1 MRRSLLCTI
10 VSVAVA
16 LAACTPAPTG
26 EQANRQPD
34 GQGAKTMDQ
43 PSTLEKVKQWAGPN
57 ASVSPY
63 GDVAVP
69 GMQLFTVSPAPPAG
83 VAVHDY
89 TPPRRGVA
97 VQPSGAILEGKLA
110 MQATL
115 DAGASEPE
123 DIARLA
129 LLFLH
134 DTGDLVTSGDGASPP
149 GYQGRIF
156 VYWWR
161 TSDMSRQLMKSQLD
175 VGALS
180 VTTEPGVARPD
191 PIEQA
196 RTTLASGSQIVWRTA
211 IGQLEALCAD
221 PRAVALLLET
231 ARTHADVPTRAKAA
245 EAAGS
250 CKSPDAIA
258 PLAEVL
264 AKDPAEQV
272 RAAAATGLGAIGGE
286 RAAAALRAA
295 QPGAKGDEVRRAI
308 AFALTKIER
317 GTP

>member
-1 MRRSLLCTI
+1 MMRSLVWTI
-10 VSVAVA
+10 AVAVA
-16 LAACTPAPTG
+16 MAACTPAPTG

-34 GQGAKTMDQ
+34 GQGAKTMNQ
-43 PSTLEKVKQWAGPN
+43 PSTLEKVKQHAGPQ
-57 ASVSPY
+57 ATVTPW
-63 GDVAVP
+63 GDVSVP
-69 GMQLFTVSPAPPAG
+69 GMELFTVSPAPPAG

-97 VQPSGAILEGKLA
+97 VQRNGTIIEGKAA
-110 MQATL
+110 MQAAL
-115 DAGASEPE
+115 DAGVSEPE

-129 LLFLH
+129 LIFLH
-134 DTGDLVTSGDGASPP
+134 DTGDLVTSGDGAAPP

-196 RTTLASGSQIVWRTA
+196 RATLASGSQIVWRTA
-211 IGQLEALCAD
+211 IGQLAALCAD
-221 PRAVALLLET
+221 PRAVALLVET
-231 ARTHADVPTRAKAA
+231 ARTHADAPTRAQAA

-250 CKSPDAIA
+250 CKSADAIA

-264 AKDPAEQV
+264 AKDADEKV

-295 QPGAKGDEVRRAI
+295 QPSAKGDDVRRAI